1 MLDHEQ
7 EHTQESAALSPGIDL
22 GAAEARL
29 DPEQNRQ
36 SLLDSFVSHRKRL
49 WRFIGRLV
57 RPDEIEDIV
66 QETFVQSYTAA
77 GSQHIHNPQAFMYR
91 TARNLALNSLNRSE
105 RKLSLSME
113 EIEETDLVAGTDQ
126 VEHQCQSDEQFR
138 TFCRA
143 VAALPVACRKVF
155 ILKKVYGL
163 SQKEIAE
170 MLDIASSTVEK
181 HIARGMSATASFMV
195 RAGHGQIVGRHSGK
209 RTGTGKEQQQ

>member
-7 EHTQESAALSPGIDL
+7 EAAPSRCDIDQKPH
-22 GAAEARL
+22 EARL
-29 DPEQNRQ
+29 DPVQNRQ

-49 WRFIGRLV
+49 LRFIGRLV

-77 GSQHIHNPQAFMYR
+77 GNQHIHNPQAFMYR

-105 RKLSLSME
+105 RKFGLSME
-113 EIEETDLVAGTDQ
+113 EVEEYDLVAGSDP
-126 VEHQCQSDEQFR
+126 VEQQCQSDEQFR

-143 VAALPVACRKVF
+143 VAALPVSCRKVF

-163 SQKEIAE
+163 SQKEIAD
-170 MLDIASSTVEK
+170 MLGISPSTVEK
-181 HIARGMSATASFMV
+181 HIARGMSATAGFMT
-195 RAGHGQIVGRHSGK
+195 RAGHGHVVGK
-209 RTGTGKEQQQ
+209 RSGRQTDAGKEQQH